1 MTQSKYA
8 VAEVASVLDVPAPAW
23 RPLAADL
30 YVSRSW
36 HRFQEIERADV
47 SARCFLAYGRGNE
60 LVAALPVY
68 RMRHQA
74 SKDYQLG
81 LLFPQALAGSGEQ
94 VLLGNRHGY
103 SNSLLV
109 HPGLT
114 PGERRDACRE
124 LADAVLAWLD
134 REHIATAWW
143 PYLDHRSMQVLRPL
157 LGDAVPVAQ
166 KNDCVIRL
174 PGSEFGDYV
183 ASLSR
188 GRRDI
193 VRRDRR
199 LFANAGYEVSARRL
213 SESVDIV
220 ARLGVE
226 TVRKHSGD
234 IDAESARAMTAAQA
248 KVLDDVSTVLVGSR
262 DGQPVAFAL
271 IMDHE
276 GSSYVRTAGFDY
288 ARTGGAA
295 EYFELVFYRPIE
307 RAYERGIAS
316 LSVGI
321 SSYRPKVLRGGTLN
335 PRWALPLKVGAWP
348 EAAARQHNKERL
360 REYEEA
366 LPSASKE
373 IPYEDY
379 SAFC

>member
-1 MTQSKYA
+1 MYA
-8 VAEVASVLDVPAPAW
+8 VTEAASVLDVPAPAW
-23 RPLAADL
+23 RPLATDL
-30 YVSRSW
+30 YASRAW
-36 HRFQEIERADV
+36 HHFQEIERADAP
-47 SARCFLAYGRGNE
+47 ARCFLAYDRGNE

-68 RMRHQA
+68 RMRHQPN
-74 SKDYQLG
+74 KHYRLD
-81 LLFPQALAGSGEQ
+81 LLFPQALAGTQEQ

-103 SNSLLV
+103 GNSLLV
-109 HPGLT
+109 HPRLT
-114 PGERRDACRE
+114 PGERSNACRE
-124 LADAVLAWLD
+124 LAGAVLAWLD
-134 REHIATAWW
+134 RERIGTAWW

-157 LGDAVPVAQ
+157 LHDAVPVAQ
-166 KNDCVIRL
+166 ENDCVIPL
-174 PGSEFGDYV
+174 PGSGFGDYL

-193 VRRDRR
+193 VKRDRR
-199 LFANAGYEVSARRL
+199 LFAGAGYEVSARRL
-213 SESVDIV
+213 SESADIV
-220 ARLGVE
+220 ARLGIE
-226 TVRKHSGD
+226 TVRKYSGS

-262 DGQPVAFAL
+262 DGQPVAFSL

-288 ARTGGAA
+288 ARAGSAA

-307 RAYERGIAS
+307 RAYERGITS

-335 PRWALPLKVGAWP
+335 PRWALPLKAGAWP